1 MLGIANSHTLRTV
14 NFIVG
19 LALLV
24 MLSPKHGSLPE
35 KPAGVRTAVEL
46 VSKKKTA
53 LRAVVLE
60 AAFV

>member
-1 MLGIANSHTLRTV
+1 MLGIANSQTLRTV

-24 MLSPKHGSLPE
+24 MLFPKHGNLPE

-46 VSKKKTA
+46 VSKRTA
-53 LRAVVLE
+53 LRTVVLG
-60 AAFV
+60 AAFA